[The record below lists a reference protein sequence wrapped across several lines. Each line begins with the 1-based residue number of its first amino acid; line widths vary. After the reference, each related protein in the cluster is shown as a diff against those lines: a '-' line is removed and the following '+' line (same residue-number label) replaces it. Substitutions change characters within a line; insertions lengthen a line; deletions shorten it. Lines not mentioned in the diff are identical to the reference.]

1 MTRHH
6 ARGAAIGLFFGL
18 LAALMANSIGAG
30 AAAVSTGE
38 VVLR

>member
-1 MTRHH
+1 MTRHN
-6 ARGAAIGLFFGL
+6 ARAAIGLFFGL
-18 LAALMANSIGAG
+18 LAALMINGIGAG